1 MRIRR
6 RFTGQVQRLARV
18 HHYGLRD
25 KVNRLGTEVKYAIAI
40 KGNRN
45 TTLSGDSKSSIA
57 GNVAD
62 EVAGDLLEKIGG
74 IRSSVA
80 AAQQKVIA
88 PAVWVGS
95 QEINV
100 MQLMLDTLDV
110 VRQLA
115 EQTAS
120 YSHPS
125 TGTPTNADAIR
136 QTGTSA
142 SSLKQKY
149 DPVIG

>member
-1 MRIRR
+1 
-6 RFTGQVQRLARV
+6 
-18 HHYGLRD
+18 
-25 KVNRLGTEVKYAIAI
+25 VKYAIAI
-40 KGNRN
+40 KGNRI

-57 GNVAD
+57 GNVGKD
-62 EVAGDLLEKIGG
+62 VAGDLLEKIGS

-80 AAQQKVIA
+80 AAQQQIIA
-88 PAVWVGS
+88 PVVWVGS

-120 YSHPS
+120 HSHPS